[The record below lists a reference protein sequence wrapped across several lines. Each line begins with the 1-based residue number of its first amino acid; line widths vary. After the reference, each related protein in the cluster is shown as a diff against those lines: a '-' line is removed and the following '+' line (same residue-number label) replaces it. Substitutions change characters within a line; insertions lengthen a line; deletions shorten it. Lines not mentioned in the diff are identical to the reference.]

1 LEVVRRRGLRSPL
14 RSAGVDL
21 LRRLHHL
28 LNLFIAVV
36 VNNMDRG
43 MSEELVAAEEKHAAE
58 QKASDELLLTE
69 MRALRSEIA
78 KLRAERTSEEMNR

>member
-1 LEVVRRRGLRSPL
+1 
-14 RSAGVDL
+14 VDL